1 MLFRSKPRRRRARP
15 PGAHQAAP
23 MRLGVEACWTMSR
36 PARRPGRPADPGAP
50 GTRRPP
56 TKKAPS
62 TQIHTSDWGLRCGYH
77 KAAAKGIR
85 AGPKTPATNSE
96 TVGINGSVNV
106 LQKGTSVP
114 RGHNSRFV
122 IPYFPAG
129 VASLCFVISV
139 AKFVGNISSYFR
151 DFGNEIDGNIVV
163 VFPKFRQRNRL
174 QTFSD
179 FPH

>member
-1 MLFRSKPRRRRARP
+1 MATDSDGDAASCRGVARKT
-15 PGAHQAAP
+15 
-23 MRLGVEACWTMSR
+23 RKWTRMS
-36 PARRPGRPADPGAP
+36 AEESE
-50 GTRRPP
+50 
-56 TKKAPS
+56 KE
-62 TQIHTSDWGLRCGYH
+62 
-77 KAAAKGIR
+77 AAAKGIR

-151 DFGNEIDGNIVV
+151 DFGNEIDGNIFV